1 MDERSDLGDTRV
13 PVVKDEDDARPQ
25 PPRVPVSLA
34 PTLTEEDAIGA
45 LAGDAQATD
54 VASSGEGERALERV
68 PSSDQA
74 TVPRSVASL
83 RVGYPT
89 VGARLGGGDGQRFEL
104 LEPIGS
110 GSMGTVF
117 LARDH
122 GLARNVAIKFVDR
135 EPGAAAQPPGPRL
148 FELEAQATAR
158 LDSENIVRIFDL
170 GTTNGLPFLVME
182 LLEGRSLHAIL
193 QQEQLDALR
202 ATRILRDI
210 ARGLGVAHRAGIV
223 HRDLKPSN
231 IFILTDDRLKILDFG
246 LARPTATAGAPSS
259 LSPLVAGTP
268 PYMAPEQWR
277 GEPQDG
283 RTDFW
288 AAGVIFFQM
297 LTGRLPFDGDVR
309 ELRRQL
315 LSPDAAPP
323 IRSIRPDLPE
333 EVERVLLRTLD
344 KNIDGRFS
352 TAADLLDAL
361 VGLEVVL
368 ARNIRSSSAAGSHVA
383 DAPRTLPERR
393 RVTFVS
399 CGLSELLPLAERIGL
414 EQLSEVLTG
423 FVEIAT
429 TVVHALEGLIVS
441 SVGGR
446 LVACFG
452 HPVGHEDDAQR
463 ALRAGLLILDAMQSQ
478 VGPLAAPAAVRVGVH
493 TGEVIVRSGAG
504 DGGPPVLCGDTSA
517 VAAWLEEQA
526 TANSMVISD
535 RTHQLTRGLFEMEA
549 LANRAPDGCTRP
561 INLYRVV
568 RQKPGASRFEHAAL
582 STLTPLLGRD
592 AEVKLLGGAWTK
604 AQQSQGQVVL
614 VSGEGGIGK
623 SRLLEELRSRVGTQS
638 NAQLV
643 GQCWPFFRN
652 AALHPMKELAFRS
665 MGINP
670 ESAAAERLSKL
681 ETVLGVLGFALPDA
695 VPLLA
700 SFLSIPLE
708 GRYAPLQ
715 LVPDLY
721 RQRLLE
727 TLVEVLVRLSMQ
739 RPTLLVLED
748 LHWSDTSTLEL
759 LDRLLKR
766 IDSLR
771 LMVVLTFR
779 PEFQSPWPARPHLQ
793 LLSLGRLSPRLTA
806 AMVVLVPGARELPV
820 ELVNRL
826 AARADG
832 IPLFVEELTRA
843 VLEAHRVK
851 EGATPSPP
859 ASDRTEIPATL
870 SEGILARLDHL
881 AGAGK
886 EVAQL
891 GAVLGR
897 DFSYRLIHRA
907 AHLDEETLHRGLLQL
922 VEAGLLGHRTE
933 ANGPKYFFKH
943 ALFQEA
949 VYQSLLQGQAKD
961 HHLRVA
967 ATLANDF
974 PEIAEVQPELLAH
987 HYARGG
993 NVEAAIRYLER
1004 AGQRAVQASA
1014 HFDAIAHLKQALDLL
1029 ATLPGDVARQRRELQ
1044 LLLALG
1050 APLMSAHGYAAPEVE
1065 ANYAR
1070 ALELSRSAG
1079 EDASLFPSLL
1089 GLWQFSMVGG
1099 RAEISAEFG
1108 RQLLSFAEKSGDSTQ
1123 LMLARRAI
1131 GTSLMLLGDLEAC
1144 RDHCEQGLLLYDRAQ
1159 HGELAFRQGHDPGVA
1174 LGLYAAWSLWLLGYA
1189 DQALRR
1195 ACDAVA
1201 LARGLH
1207 HPLSV
1212 AFALNYL
1219 AMTHN
1224 YRGEHDEAQA
1234 LAEEAGAIADQHRLA
1249 LWLAMS
1255 RMQLGWSLVGQ
1266 QRHSEGIAQLRDGL
1280 GGWVKTGARAAL
1292 TFFPATLAQGLLEA
1306 GRLDEA
1312 ATVLDEAI
1320 AIGAS
1325 NRESFYDAELWRLR
1339 GELAWAQRRDAAA
1352 AEQCFTSG
1360 LEIAR
1365 RQAARSWELRL
1376 AMSMARLLRG
1386 TPRAADGQ
1394 KLVVDAFSWFTEG
1407 IRTANLM
1414 AARALLSE

>member
-1 MDERSDLGDTRV
+1 MKDDDE
-13 PVVKDEDDARPQ
+13 AREA

-34 PTLTEEDAIGA
+34 PTLSDVEASES
-45 LAGDAQATD
+45 LEAGSSASDL
-54 VASSGEGERALERV
+54 ASSVEVMTGQHEPADRATTPHTLAAR
-68 PSSDQA
+68 
-74 TVPRSVASL
+74 RN
-83 RVGYPT
+83 GYPT
-89 VGARLGGGDGQRFEL
+89 TGSRLGGEDGQRFEL
-104 LEPIGS
+104 IEPIGS
-110 GSMGTVF
+110 GSMGAVY
-117 LARDH
+117 LARDR
-122 GLARNVAIKFVDR
+122 GLARNVAIKFVSRQHTVVPEDQ
-135 EPGAAAQPPGPRL
+135 GLRL
-148 FELEAQATAR
+148 FELEAQATAK

-170 GTTNGLPFLVME
+170 GTTNGVPFLVME
-182 LLEGRSLHAIL
+182 FLEGRSLLAIM
-193 QQEQLDALR
+193 QHERLDALR
-202 ATRILRDI
+202 ATRMLRDI
-210 ARGLGVAHRAGIV
+210 ARGLGHAHRAGIV

-231 IFILTDDRLKILDFG
+231 IFILKDDRLKILDFG
-246 LARPTATAGAPSS
+246 LARPTTRAGAAASP
-259 LSPLVAGTP
+259 SPLVAGTP

-288 AAGVIFFQM
+288 AAGVIFFQL

-309 ELRRQL
+309 DLRKSL
-315 LSPDAAPP
+315 TSLDPAPS

-333 EVERVLLRTLD
+333 EVERVLARTLD
-344 KNIDGRFS
+344 KNIEGRFS

-368 ARNIRSSSAAGSHVA
+368 ARNIRSSAAATGDHET
-383 DAPRTLPERR
+383 PRTLPERR
-393 RVTFVS
+393 RVTFLS
-399 CGLSELLPLAERIGL
+399 CGLTDLLPLAERIGL

-423 FVEIAT
+423 FVEVGT
-429 TVVHALEGLIVS
+429 TVVRALEGWIVGS
-441 SVGGR
+441 NGGR

-463 ALRAGLLILDAMQSQ
+463 ALRAGLLILDAMQAQ
-478 VGPLAAPAAVRVGVH
+478 AGQLDLPVAIRVGVH
-493 TGEVIVRSGAG
+493 TGEVIVRGAASESGA
-504 DGGPPVLCGDTSA
+504 PLLCGETSNL
-517 VAAWLEEQA
+517 AAWLEEQA
-526 TANSMVISD
+526 APDSIVTSD
-535 RTHQLTRGLFEMEA
+535 RTHQLTRGVFEMEA
-549 LANRAPDGCTRP
+549 LASRAPDGCTRP
-561 INLYRVV
+561 LDLYRVV
-568 RQKPGASRFEHAAL
+568 RQKPGASRFERAAL

-592 AEVKLLGGAWTK
+592 TEVEQLATAWNK

-623 SRLLEELRSRVGTQS
+623 SRLIEVLRSRVGAQSSTQ
-638 NAQLV
+638 LI

-670 ESAAAERLSKL
+670 ESPAAERLAKV
-681 ETVLGVLGFALPDA
+681 ETALAMLGLPLADA

-700 SFLSIPLE
+700 SFLSIPLDD
-708 GRYAPLQ
+708 RYAPLQ
-715 LVPDLY
+715 LSPDLY
-721 RQRLLE
+721 RQRLLD
-727 TLVEVLVRLSMQ
+727 TLVELLVRLSAQ
-739 RPTLLVLED
+739 RPTLLVVED
-748 LHWSDTSTLEL
+748 LHWIDTSTLEL
-759 LDRLLKR
+759 LDRLLAQ
-766 IDSLR
+766 IGSLR

-779 PEFQSPWPARPHLQ
+779 PEFQSPWPLRPHLQ
-793 LLSLGRLSPRLTA
+793 SIKLRRLSPRLTA
-806 AMVVLVPGARELPV
+806 AMVVLVPGARELPAQ
-820 ELVNRL
+820 LVSQL

-832 IPLFVEELTRA
+832 IPLFAEELTRA
-843 VLEAHRVK
+843 VLEAYRPNAAHP
-851 EGATPSPP
+851 GDGSA
-859 ASDRTEIPATL
+859 IPATL
-870 SEGILARLDHL
+870 SEGILARLDNL

-897 DFSYRLIHRA
+897 DFSYRVIHRA
-907 AHLDEETLHRGLLQL
+907 SHLDEETLHRGLLQL
-922 VEAGLLGHRTE
+922 VEAGLLGHGTE

-949 VYQSLLQGQAKD
+949 VYQSLLKGEQQV

-967 ATLANDF
+967 NTLAQDF
-974 PEIAEVQPELLAH
+974 PEVAEVQPELLAH

-993 NVEAAIRYLER
+993 NADAAIGYLER
-1004 AGQRAVQASA
+1004 AGRRAVQASA
-1014 HFDAIAHLKQALDLL
+1014 HIDAIAHLRQALELL
-1029 ATLPGDVARQRRELQ
+1029 ATLPADVARQRRELS

-1050 APLMSAHGYAAPEVE
+1050 SPLMSAHGYAAPEVE

-1070 ALELSRSAG
+1070 ALELCRAAG
-1079 EDASLFPSLL
+1079 EDSQLFPSLL

-1099 RAEISAEFG
+1099 RAEISAQFG
-1108 RQLLSFAEKSGDSTQ
+1108 RQLLAQAEKSGNTTE

-1144 RDHCEQGLLLYDRAQ
+1144 RDHTEKGLLLYDRAQ
-1159 HGELAFRQGHDPGVA
+1159 HGDLAFRQGHDPGVA

-1189 DQALRR
+1189 DRALMR

-1201 LARGLH
+1201 LARNLH

-1234 LAEEAGAIADQHRLA
+1234 LAEEAGSISDQHHLS

-1255 RMQLGWSLVGQ
+1255 RLQLGWSLVGQ
-1266 QRHSEGIAQLRDGL
+1266 RRHNDGIAQLRDGL
-1280 GGWVKTGARAAL
+1280 AGWVKTGARAAL
-1292 TFFPATLAQGLLEA
+1292 TYFPATLAQGLLDA

-1312 ATVLDEAI
+1312 TTVIDEAT

-1339 GELAWAQRRDAAA
+1339 GEVALAMRGEATVAEECFRR
-1352 AEQCFTSG
+1352 G

-1365 RQAARSWELRL
+1365 RQSARSWELRL
-1376 AMSMARLLRG
+1376 ATSLARLLQG
-1386 TPRAADGQ
+1386 GERAAEGRQ
-1394 KLVVDAFSWFTEG
+1394 IVVDAFSWFTEG
-1407 IRTANLM
+1407 IRTADLM
-1414 AARALLSE
+1414 AARELLSRD